1 MYGLP
6 FPEASPEH
14 AEASTSEQLLLR
26 KEVAQRFGHSGAYRD
41 LPFAVLFLLQ
51 LCMVVLIALVNGL
64 SLSHPATPQGSAAL
78 PAPPPPPGTSSPISD
93 DDVVRSH
100 QLLLML
106 VVTARASNP
115 NANANPDTNPHPDRS
130 PNPNPNPNPDRN
142 LNPDPNPNANLNPN
156 PNPNPEPEPEPEHT
170 LRSPRCSP
178 LCS

>member
-78 PAPPPPPGTSSPISD
+78 PAPPPPPGASSPISD

-106 VVTARASNP
+106 VAPARASNP
-115 NANANPDTNPHPDRS
+115 NPNA
-130 PNPNPNPNPDRN
+130 NPNPD
-142 LNPDPNPNANLNPN
+142 PCPNPNGNNPHPTPDQVLPRHAARCAPPIRRAVPLRRRAALAQAERLPN
-156 PNPNPEPEPEPEHT
+156 PSPNP
-170 LRSPRCSP
+170 
-178 LCS
+178 

>member
-78 PAPPPPPGTSSPISD
+78 PAPPPPPGASSPISD

-106 VVTARASNP
+106 VVPARLSNPNRNPNRNPNP
-115 NANANPDTNPHPDRS
+115 NAN
-130 PNPNPNPNPDRN
+130 PNPNPNPNPD
-142 LNPDPNPNANLNPN
+142 PNPIPKPYPLTLSPN
-156 PNPNPEPEPEPEHT
+156 HLP
-170 LRSPRCSP
+170 
-178 LCS
+178 